1 MEFILTGCQK
11 HHHDLCN
18 INTYDNFNKFL
29 CFRSCLEIK
38 FRAATESANVYSV
51 KCLILPILQSSLI
64 FSYSKVHPVL
74 WYRTCANAYCLA
86 DTEEEKEEVKCAT
99 IAAYA
104 RELAMAGKPISWRN
118 AFTCRMFTF
127 VPTVFLSC
135 DRSMLKYLRLIFVSV
150 RIVCYLHSV
159 VEI

>member
-1 MEFILTGCQK
+1 M
-11 HHHDLCN
+11 
-18 INTYDNFNKFL
+18 
-29 CFRSCLEIK
+29 CFRLCLEIK
-38 FRAATESANVYSV
+38 FRAATETANVDSV
-51 KCLILPILQSSLI
+51 KCLILPGTKLCVFFQI
-64 FSYSKVHPVL
+64 KVHPVL

-127 VPTVFLSC
+127 VPTVFLPC
-135 DRSMLKYLRLIFVSV
+135 DRSMLNDFRMVFVSV
-150 RIVCYLHSV
+150 VLLVCLLSSFYSRNLCDRFSD
-159 VEI
+159 